1 LGEHHQR
8 FHFTLALTVSNS
20 PGKSV
25 VLEAREP
32 QATVLGKAASQPI
45 NGGGDVA
52 LFREYAP
59 RGASNQKLGTR
70 ALYSGVLP
78 LSRLICF
85 CNGFTVLKKAM
96 LAQKDAKSNR

>member
-1 LGEHHQR
+1 MIDLA
-8 FHFTLALTVSNS
+8 FTGVA
-20 PGKSV
+20 PK
-25 VLEAREP
+25 AI
-32 QATVLGKAASQPI
+32 AASQPI
-45 NGGGDVA
+45 KGGGDVA
-52 LFREYAP
+52 LGFVSMRRAAHQV
-59 RGASNQKLGTR
+59 RSLGTR